1 MPGGLHPPLELYH
14 AWQTDQFPHGERRD
28 WSIVIIVTLFGVLA
42 YATVAA
48 RLWARVMVNR
58 NSGLDDAL
66 IVVALIFTSG
76 LAISVMLGSRLYGFD
91 RHIWDLTPTLGVQSR
106 EITMAIEATY
116 IIATGITKISI
127 LCFYRRIAS
136 GTVANWFLYTT
147 WTSIAFVIAYMIA
160 FLGTLFFGCSPI
172 SAFWNQVDIDW
183 LVTNKGK
190 WHCINEPGNLLA
202 ASSVSIVQ
210 DFLACGLPYL
220 LLRKLQMSRRQ
231 KIALTAVF
239 GVGIFLCV
247 TGILRIYYIRLLF
260 YTTYDITWAA
270 QPCWLWTAV
279 EAELAIVCA
288 SAPALKPFFGRILHA
303 SGITAI
309 GGSGSNNSAVGR
321 RTPNFGGGAKSP
333 RKKMMGSTS
342 FSLGDSN
349 DASIADRSMS
359 PSLKKQPRDF
369 EMEQLA
375 KHGTDVSITT
385 LPPYSPAASGPV
397 SPVSTARSPLFR
409 RSSRTT
415 PSSLSFGEPP
425 TRYGFEADIS
435 GGNDHH
441 NHHHHHHYHHR
452 KASSKLP
459 DLERG
464 SDWDN
469 DDDDNDSPDDDDD
482 HETAYHPLAA
492 QPSSPAAPSPTT
504 LAAAAA
510 PLGGIKVE
518 QRVDVD
524 FSGNEQWPLALS
536 AAARGIG
543 LGPNVAP
550 PSALPVP
557 LEPRGYLHHHHAPP
571 YPGGS
576 YAHGAFGSFPG
587 FGDKERERGADGGG
601 SGSDDNLDE
610 NPHRDASD
618 KRGAAGSRTGSDE
631 VTLVEIGGS
640 GSGRGAGGGGVGRN
654 TDAGG
659 GGGVGGVGRSASSS
673 SSAVPTSHHARIVRK
688 FFG

>member
-1 MPGGLHPPLELYH
+1 MPGGLHPPADLYRQ
-14 AWQTDQFPHGERRD
+14 WQTDDFPHGERRD
-28 WSIVIIVTLFGVLA
+28 WSIVIIVTFFGFLA

-48 RLWARVMVNR
+48 RLWARVIVNR

-66 IVVALIFTSG
+66 IIFTSG
-76 LAISVMLGSRLYGFD
+76 LAISEVDSM
-91 RHIWDLTPTLGVQSR
+91 
-106 EITMAIEATY
+106 ITMAIEATY

-136 GTVANWFLYTT
+136 GTVANWFLYAT
-147 WTSIAFVIAYMIA
+147 WASIAFVVAYMIA

-172 SAFWNQVDIDW
+172 SAFWNQVDPEW
-183 LVTNKGK
+183 LVTNDGK

-309 GGSGSNNSAVGR
+309 GGSGSNNSGVGR
-321 RTPNFGGGAKSP
+321 RTPNFGGAKSP
-333 RKKMMGSTS
+333 RKKMSPGGSTS
-342 FSLGDSN
+342 FSFGDSN

-359 PSLKKQPRDF
+359 PSLKKPRDF

-375 KHGTDVSITT
+375 KHGTDVSVTA
-385 LPPYSPAASGPV
+385 LPPYSPSSGPV
-397 SPVSTARSPLFR
+397 SPSSTARSPLHR
-409 RSSRTT
+409 RASRTT
-415 PSSLSFGEPP
+415 PGSLTFGEPL

-435 GGNDHH
+435 GGNHH
-441 NHHHHHHYHHR
+441 NHHHHHHHR
-452 KASSKLP
+452 KVSSKLP

-464 SDWDN
+464 SDWD
-469 DDDDNDSPDDDDD
+469 DDDSPDD
-482 HETAYHPLAA
+482 EIAYQPLAA
-492 QPSSPAAPSPTT
+492 HPSSPAAPSPTT
-504 LAAAAA
+504 MAAAAA

-524 FSGNEQWPLALS
+524 FSGNEQWPLAL
-536 AAARGIG
+536 AGG
-543 LGPNVAP
+543 PLGPNGAP

-557 LEPRGYLHHHHAPP
+557 LEPRGYHGGG
-571 YPGGS
+571 GGS
-576 YAHGAFGSFPG
+576 YHHGGFGFG
-587 FGDKERERGADGGG
+587 AFGDKEREANGGG
-601 SGSDDNLDE
+601 GDSGSENDNANGSE
-610 NPHRDASD
+610 

-631 VTLVEIGGS
+631 VKLVDVGG
-640 GSGRGAGGGGVGRN
+640 GGGGRGADGGGVG
-654 TDAGG
+654 
-659 GGGVGGVGRSASSS
+659 VGRSTSS
-673 SSAVPTSHHARIVRK
+673 SSAMATSHHARIVRK